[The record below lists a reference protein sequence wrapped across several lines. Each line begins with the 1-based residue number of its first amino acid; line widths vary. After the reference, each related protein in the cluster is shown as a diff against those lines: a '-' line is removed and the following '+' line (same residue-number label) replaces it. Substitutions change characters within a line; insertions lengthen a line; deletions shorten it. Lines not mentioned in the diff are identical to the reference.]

1 MAAVSLGAALSVH
14 RRHRYVDPSPR
25 FEVFAG
31 VWPPFNAIARLTRR
45 PIHVRCQAHL
55 WLASQSLLMT
65 ETEAPTP
72 AQLASLK
79 TEGLS
84 RLYRVVPRWGAK
96 GMVGTMVLG
105 PLLVGAVIGAVG
117 PACSVGAAR
126 FYQTAMFSAYGAVLV
141 PGRGAIPIRARLSL
155 KALCHPILRPPS
167 SSFPPVSWRLVRVSM
182 CGTL

>member
-1 MAAVSLGAALSVH
+1 
-14 RRHRYVDPSPR
+14 
-25 FEVFAG
+25 
-31 VWPPFNAIARLTRR
+31 
-45 PIHVRCQAHL
+45 
-55 WLASQSLLMT
+55 MT

-105 PLLVGAVIGAVG
+105 PHLAGAVIGAVG

-155 KALCHPILRPPS
+155 KALCHPILRPRS
-167 SSFPPVSWRLVRVSM
+167 SSFPPVSLRLRCAALFKCWCGFLHLASFIGVVAIKYVVKRGRPLLDPVVRRVPRHLPQLRWM
-182 CGTL
+182 LRVADR